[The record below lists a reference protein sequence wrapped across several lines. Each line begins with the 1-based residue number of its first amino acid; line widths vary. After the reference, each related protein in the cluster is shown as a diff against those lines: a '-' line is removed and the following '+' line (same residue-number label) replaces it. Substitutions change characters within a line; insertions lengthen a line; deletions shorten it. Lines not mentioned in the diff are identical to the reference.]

1 MAQASVSKT
10 LSPSMLEAYVH
21 SLLVPF
27 LKASGFIAFAPI
39 VNDFRIPVV
48 VRTLLAFSFAMVL
61 VNSSTPEVD
70 ITLLDFIA
78 VVSSGCLLGVLCRLP
93 LFFIH
98 IAASAFGQSFSLSQY
113 LNTGQDMTS
122 GVVGEIYKWGIC
134 GVLAS
139 TGALWIA
146 AEGLLIEISVNAE
159 TFFEVADWLL
169 EVSLQ
174 VIAPFLFFSVIFNL
188 LSGFI
193 NRAMPQLMVM
203 LVFAPLS
210 VLLAM
215 MFNVVFFE
223 TIVTIWLSELS
234 GLFGL

>member
-1 MAQASVSKT
+1 
-10 LSPSMLEAYVH
+10 MLEAYVH

-39 VNDFRIPVV
+39 VNDIKMPVV
-48 VRTLLAFSFAMVL
+48 VKTLLAFAFAMVL
-61 VNSSTPEVD
+61 VNSTVTEKD
-70 ITLLDFIA
+70 IRLLDYIGL
-78 VVSSGCLLGVLCRLP
+78 VSSGCLLGIICRLP
-93 LFFIH
+93 LFFLH
-98 IAASAFGQSFSLSQY
+98 IAVSAFGQSFSLSQY
-113 LNTGQDMTS
+113 LNTGQDTVS
-122 GVVGEIYKWGIC
+122 GVVGEIYKWGVC

-139 TGALWIA
+139 TGALWVA
-146 AEGLLIEISVNAE
+146 AEGLLIDISVNVE
-159 TFFEVADWLL
+159 TFFEVADWFL

-203 LVFAPLS
+203 LVYAPLS

-215 MFNVVFFE
+215 IFNVVFFQS
-223 TIVTIWLSELS
+223 IVTIWLSELIRTI
-234 GLFGL
+234 GF